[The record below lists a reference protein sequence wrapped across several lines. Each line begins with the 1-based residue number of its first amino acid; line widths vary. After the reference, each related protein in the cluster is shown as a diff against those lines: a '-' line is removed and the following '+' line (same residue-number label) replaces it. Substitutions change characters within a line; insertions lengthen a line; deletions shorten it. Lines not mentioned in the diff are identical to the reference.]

1 MTQSTS
7 EILRPFIR
15 KVASQVEQTIQAD
28 LSTALQGNDP
38 LLAEVLSYA
47 LLNGGKRVR
56 PMMAILCSRLCGRN
70 DEALYL
76 LATAFEYLHVA
87 TLIHDDVID
96 HADSRRGRDSVVKKF
111 GVASAILA
119 GDWLHARSMHLIGS
133 LTGQEGLDIFCSAT
147 TAMVDGEF
155 LQLRHVADTRITEEQ
170 YFAVILRKTARLI
183 GSTCEIGALFGNGT
197 PEQITALANY
207 GKQIG
212 IGFQIIDD
220 LLDYLG
226 DSQTTGKIL
235 GNDFVEGKITLPL
248 IHALDCAGK
257 NAQKTLLDCLKGDRS
272 RPESCAA
279 AKKIMHDLGSFEYAK
294 QRAESEIAK
303 AVAGLSVFSKD
314 QSNDQ
319 LIILKALANYI
330 LCRDR

>member
-1 MTQSTS
+1 MPSDS
-7 EILRPFIR
+7 EILLTFIK
-15 KVASQVEQTIQAD
+15 KVAAQVEQTIQAD
-28 LSTALQGNDP
+28 LAETLNGNDP

-47 LLNGGKRVR
+47 LLGGGKRVR
-56 PMMAILCSRLCGRN
+56 PMLAIICSRLCGR
-70 DEALYL
+70 DDKELYL

-96 HADSRRGRDSVVKKF
+96 HADSRRGKESVVKKF
-111 GVASAILA
+111 GLASAILA
-119 GDWLHARSMHLIGS
+119 GDWLHARSMHLIGA
-133 LTGQEGLDIFCSAT
+133 LTGQEGLDVFCSAT

-155 LQLRHVADTRITEEQ
+155 LQLRHVADTNITEEQ

-197 PEQITALANY
+197 PEQIKALANY
-207 GKQIG
+207 GKRIG

-226 DSQTTGKIL
+226 DSRATGKIL

-248 IHALDCAGK
+248 IHALHLARGSDK
-257 NAQKTLLDCLKGDRS
+257 NTLLDCLRGDRS
-272 RPESCAA
+272 QPDRCTT
-279 AKKIMHDLGSFEYAK
+279 AKKLMHDFGSFEYAK
-294 QRAESEIAK
+294 QRAEHEITK
-303 AVAGLSVFSKD
+303 GVTGLSVFPD
-314 QSNDQ
+314 NQADDH
-319 LIILKALANYI
+319 IVILKALANYI